1 MEEVLEDLI
10 KLVGEAFPHLKTV
23 DEDYGQLEMLD
34 DEGRDTYPLTF
45 PAVLIDAPE
54 TSWTGVSGLD
64 QRGTCRVRVRLVLD
78 CYDDTHWR
86 SGTVEAIRERE
97 RMRKDLHVLL
107 QGHRVGADGQALVRV
122 SSRFYTWNH
131 GIKVYESAYELAV
144 SEYIRKETV
153 AAGDVGIRIRPA
165 LEL

>member
-34 DEGRDTYPLTF
+34 DDSRDTYPLTF

-54 TSWTGVSGLD
+54 TSWTGVGGLD

-97 RMRKDLHVLL
+97 RMRRDLHVLL
-107 QGHRVGADGQALVRV
+107 QGHRVGEDGQALVRV
-122 SSRFYTWNH
+122 SNRFYTWNH
-131 GIKVYESAYELAV
+131 GIKVYESTYETGV
-144 SEYIRKETV
+144 SEYITKDGKDVRV
-153 AAGDVGIRIRPA
+153 AKIRIVPS
-165 LEL
+165 LET

>member
-10 KLVGEAFPHLKTV
+10 KLVGEAFPHMKTV

-54 TSWTGVSGLD
+54 TSWTGVGGPD
-64 QRGTCRVRVRLVLD
+64 QRGTCRVRVRLILD
-78 CYDDTHWR
+78 CYDDTHFR
-86 SGTVEAIRERE
+86 SGTLEAIRERE
-97 RMRKDLHVLL
+97 RMRRELHVLL
-107 QGHRVGADGQALVRV
+107 QGHRPGGEGQALVRV

-131 GIKVYESAYELAV
+131 GIKVYESVYELAV
-144 SEYIRKETV
+144 SEYINKETV
-153 AAGDVGIRIRPA
+153 EVRDVGIRIRPA

>member
-1 MEEVLEDLI
+1 M
-10 KLVGEAFPHLKTV
+10 
-23 DEDYGQLEMLD
+23 
-34 DEGRDTYPLTF
+34 
-45 PAVLIDAPE
+45 
-54 TSWTGVSGLD
+54 
-64 QRGTCRVRVRLVLD
+64 
-78 CYDDTHWR
+78 
-86 SGTVEAIRERE
+86 EAIRERE